1 MIPLRNIIYENIK
14 EESGLNDSKLAK
26 KLSKDGIVIS
36 DAQFNKL
43 LLDLEIQG
51 LIQVSWITKDTRSVE
66 AVTIKT
72 EDEVNTQNKEMMEKD
87 YESSFPGSE
96 NEKEISK
103 I

>member
-1 MIPLRNIIYENIK
+1 MIPLRNIIYEKIK
-14 EESGLNDSKLAK
+14 EEIGLNDVKLAK
-26 KLSKDGIVIS
+26 KLTKDGIVIS

-51 LIQVSWITKDTRSVE
+51 LIQVSWVTKDTRSVE

-72 EDEVNTQNKEMMEKD
+72 EEDEIDTQNKEMIEKD

-96 NEKEISK
+96 NGK
-103 I
+103 